1 MSDSGPEIDQVFC
14 YGTLLPGQER
24 WQFLAP
30 FVVAHEPDQIAGRL
44 YDTGLGYPAAFFDRV
59 GVLQGDRFRLDPARL
74 HEALSLLD
82 EVEGAVEGMYHR
94 IAAVTATGCR
104 CTPTSTEEKTEVLQ
118 IWLMATGSL
127 DDPASYSGRRCRD
140 LVTA

>member
-1 MSDSGPEIDQVFC
+1 MSDGSPEIDQVFC

-59 GVLQGDRFRLDPARL
+59 GVIHGVRFRLDPARL

-94 IAAVTATGCR
+94 IAAVTATGVQVYAYQYGGEDGGL
-104 CTPTSTEEKTEVLQ
+104 T
-118 IWLMATGSL
+118 
-127 DDPASYSGRRCRD
+127 D
-140 LVTA
+140 LVDGNWLAR

>member
-30 FVVAHEPDQIAGRL
+30 FVVAHEPDEIAGRL

-59 GVLQGDRFRLDPARL
+59 GVIYGVRFRLDPARL

-82 EVEGAVEGMYHR
+82 EIEGAVDGMYH
-94 IAAVTATGCR
+94 
-104 CTPTSTEEKTEVLQ
+104 L
-118 IWLMATGSL
+118 SL
-127 DDPASYSGRRCRD
+127 IHI
-140 LVTA
+140 